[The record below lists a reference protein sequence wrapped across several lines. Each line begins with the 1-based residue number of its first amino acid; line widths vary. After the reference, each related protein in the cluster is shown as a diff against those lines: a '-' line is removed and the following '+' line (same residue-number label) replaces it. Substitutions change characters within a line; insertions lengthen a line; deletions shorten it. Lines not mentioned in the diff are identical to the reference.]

1 MDRFQSN
8 PKAFRQP
15 PGTDDREARSKF
27 WVAAYTRPRSEKKAA
42 SELEA
47 LGLEVYLPLQKQL
60 KQWSDRKKWVET
72 VVAPMVLFLN
82 VDKNDLLTIRKHP
95 LILKLFTAPGSK
107 ETARIPI
114 AEIEKL
120 KFILDQSELPVT
132 IDPSLFVK
140 DTKVRIIRGS
150 LMGVCGIIESS
161 DGESAVFVTNMGIL
175 GGAKV
180 QIKISELGRL
190 R

>member
-161 DGESAVFVTNMGIL
+161 DGESAVFVTNMGFW
-175 GGAKV
+175 AVPKC
-180 QIKISELGRL
+180 RL